1 MGNEPATLRTDGLFA
16 GRYLLEREAGRGGMG
31 VVLRAF
37 DRTTQR
43 RIALKVL
50 HGKDD
55 RALRRFAREAEA
67 LQLLEH
73 PAIVAY
79 FDHGLTEE
87 GRPYLAM
94 EWIEGESLRMRL
106 ERARPHGG
114 MLGMR
119 EVVEL
124 GHRIAGALAAAHARG
139 IIHRDVKPS
148 NVLLV
153 AGRASDAKLVDF
165 GIAQPDSGTDLTTSG
180 VVMGTVGYMAPE
192 QARGEEDLD
201 GRADLFSLG
210 CVLFRCL
217 AGVEVFEGA
226 APVTVL
232 AQLLLHDASRVSA
245 YRADVPRALD
255 AMIARLL
262 SKDRD
267 RRPASAAEVEEELAH
282 ILDDLEHPPTA
293 RRPRRRRSRA
303 PWLALAPALLV
314 AGALAA
320 HGHRRSASAPEP
332 PATPPPAGTMIT
344 ELPVSPACTTPAVD
358 GYREGLQALRSA
370 RWSHALELFEEAA
383 KADPAC
389 PELQLRLLL
398 TSEPFWPLPK
408 QQEQLHRT
416 FGVRD
421 RLTERDRKVLE
432 AWAFVIGHDVAK
444 EEDAVR
450 VFREAMQLFPGD
462 AELHNLYAARMFNLA
477 PSLKEL
483 ENVLASVDEALRTD
497 PGYAD
502 AWAMRGRFLAR
513 LGRLDDELIALD
525 QCLALEPA
533 AVDCMEYRV
542 YALRRRGRCADA
554 AAEARRWIASDGEET
569 LAYRQLAIGLASQRS
584 PAATVEE
591 ALRLRWEHL
600 PPKKQQEVR
609 LFERSRWAAWQGEFD
624 VALALSDELERVA
637 GKSGAEESH
646 WRAAL
651 TTIDALLET
660 GQEAR
665 AASLAEKTL
674 RRKDAWVKTDL
685 NVIRTAY
692 YEPQLFATEL
702 RAGRIGLAQWQALS
716 DAWERTNETRL
727 DTVERWVFR
736 WGPAAGSGIDA
747 AEALRQA
754 PTIERRQAVRSPNVN
769 LQGVLNTYE
778 GKLYLEANDAA
789 RAVPLLERG
798 AAACIS
804 LDFPYLNVRA
814 HLWEGMAKQ
823 RVGDVTGACEAY
835 RVVLDQWGAATP
847 SSVTARRAAD
857 LRRGLACPR

>member
-1 MGNEPATLRTDGLFA
+1 MGI
-16 GRYLLEREAGRGGMG
+16 
-31 VVLRAF
+31 VVRAI

-50 HGKDD
+50 HGTDD
-55 RALRRFAREAEA
+55 TALRRFAREAEA
-67 LQLLEH
+67 LQRLQH

-79 FDHGLTEE
+79 FDHGVTEG

-106 ERARPHGG
+106 ERAHADGG
-114 MLGMR
+114 MLGTR

-124 GHRIAGALAAAHARG
+124 GHRLAGALEAAHARG

-153 AGRASDAKLVDF
+153 GGDPKQAKLADF
-165 GIAQPDSGTDLTTSG
+165 GIVQPDSGTDLTTSG

-192 QARGEEDLD
+192 QARGDGDLD

-217 AGVEVFEGA
+217 TGVEVFQGTA
-226 APVTVL
+226 TVTVL
-232 AQLLLHDASRVSA
+232 AKLLLHDAPRVSE

-255 AMIARLL
+255 DMVARLL
-262 SKDRD
+262 AKDRES
-267 RRPASAAEVEEELAH
+267 RPTSAAEVGEELER
-282 ILDDLEHPPTA
+282 ILEDLGRVPETQ
-293 RRPRRRRSRA
+293 PRAKKRRSGAR
-303 PWLALAPALLV
+303 WSLIALALLV
-314 AGALAA
+314 AGGLVV
-320 HGHRRSASAPEP
+320 HHRRSASAPVQP
-332 PATPPPAGTMIT
+332 IAALPPPADTAIT

-389 PELQLRLLL
+389 PELQFRLLV

-408 QQEQLHRT
+408 QQEQLHRA

-432 AWAFVIGHDVAK
+432 AWTFVVGRDTAQ

-450 VFREAMQLFPGD
+450 VFEEAMRLFPGD
-462 AELHNLYAARMFNLA
+462 AELRNLHAARMFNLA
-477 PSLKEL
+477 PSGKAL
-483 ENVLASVDEALRTD
+483 ENVLARVDEALKID

-513 LGRLDDELIALD
+513 LGRLDEELIALD

-554 AAEARRWIASDGEET
+554 VAEARRWISWDREET
-569 LAYRQLAIGLASQRS
+569 LGYRQLAISLASQRS
-584 PAATVEE
+584 PAETVEE
-591 ALRLRWEHL
+591 AMQLRWERL
-600 PPKKQQEVR
+600 PPKKRPEVS
-609 LFERSRWAAWQGEFD
+609 LFERSRWAAWRGRFD
-624 VALALSDELERVA
+624 EALTLSDELERVA
-637 GKSGAEESH
+637 AKSGAEESH

-651 TTIDALLET
+651 TAIDALLET
-660 GQEAR
+660 GQESR

-702 RAGRIGLAQWQALS
+702 RAGRIGLDQWRALS
-716 DAWERTNETRL
+716 DAWEHANETRL
-727 DTVERWVFR
+727 DAVERWVFR

-747 AEALRQA
+747 AEAVRQA
-754 PTIERRQAVRSPNVN
+754 PTIEHRQAVRSPNIN
-769 LQGVLNTYE
+769 LQGVLNSYE
-778 GKLYLEANDAA
+778 GKLYLEADDAT
-789 RAVPLLERG
+789 RAAPLLEKG

-823 RVGDVTGACEAY
+823 RSGDIAGACDAY
-835 RVVLDQWGAATP
+835 QSVIDQWGAAKP
-847 SSVTARRAAD
+847 FSVTARRATE
-857 LRRGLACPR
+857 LRRPLACPR